1 MKETSQLK
9 FKKKQITVDYLIQC
23 IGNRYNVL
31 KG

>member
-9 FKKKQITVDYLIQC
+9 FKEQITVDYLIHC